1 MQVIPVCNDV
11 KGLINEYLMISK
23 QDVEGLRKRNVH
35 FLNMLFSYYKV
46 EYLLLVDPE
55 RGFPIILSDLT
66 RCINCHKYFHI
77 RMTTLLD
84 FNSVCFECEEILS
97 DD

>member
-23 QDVEGLRKRNVH
+23 QDVDGLRKRNVY
-35 FLNMLFSYYKV
+35 FLNMLFSYYKD

-55 RGFPIILSDLT
+55 PGFPRFLSNVT
-66 RCINCHKYFHI
+66 RCINCRGYFHI
-77 RMTTLLD
+77 RMTTLD
-84 FNSVCFECEEILS
+84 FNSVCLDCEEILS